1 MVKNDIKID
10 DETVKIIE
18 GLLSRDDRVEL
29 IPTRQGVK
37 IMRIKRHE
45 VTVSSHEIQL
55 KKSSL

>member
-10 DETVKIIE
+10 DETIRIIE

-29 IPTRQGVK
+29 IPTRHGVK

-45 VTVSSHEIQL
+45 VTALSPETQL